1 MRGLGIERLIIS
13 IDQDVQEKQPEREI
27 EVNVVK
33 CQNMIESESMEK
45 K

>member
-1 MRGLGIERLIIS
+1 MRGLRIGRSIFS

-33 CQNMIESESMEK
+33 CQNMIDSESMEK